1 MVSRLVLTRN
11 VMKFVIMGLTLMN
24 SLATDLIM
32 EAVTSWNHLASICQ
46 NIHTSDLGYITAGG
60 IRYYK

>member
-1 MVSRLVLTRN
+1 
-11 VMKFVIMGLTLMN
+11 MN